1 MGIREKELERMIKY
15 AEGLGIKV
23 SFIPSSEDGTEAQW
37 EMSGKEI
44 KIFTKKNQT
53 KLSIILSLL
62 HELGHHLDFVYN
74 KRRHTKKV
82 WDAVHAENPTKSQ
95 RRIIYED
102 ELGGAAYHEIIYNEL
117 NLKIPLW
124 KVRVERDLSLE
135 IYKREIEN
143 PDGVSNREAKNIE
156 KKLIERYKNKEK

>member
-23 SFIPSSEDGTEAQW
+23 SFMPQLEDGTEAQW

-44 KIFTKKNQT
+44 KVFTKEKQT
-53 KLSIILSLL
+53 KLSIILSLI

-82 WDAVHAENPTKSQ
+82 WDAVHAKSPTKKQ

-124 KVRVERDLSLE
+124 RVRVERDLTLE
-135 IYKREIEN
+135 LYKKQIDNPEGASNKEIR
-143 PDGVSNREAKNIE
+143 DIKR
-156 KKLIERYKNKEK
+156 KLIERYKNKEK